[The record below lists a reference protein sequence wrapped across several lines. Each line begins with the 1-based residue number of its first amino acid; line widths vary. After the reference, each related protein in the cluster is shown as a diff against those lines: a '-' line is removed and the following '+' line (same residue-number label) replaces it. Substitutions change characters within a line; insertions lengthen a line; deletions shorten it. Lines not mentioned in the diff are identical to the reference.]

1 MDEIELLLVKSVDTL
16 VIVELDPQVL
26 VNTPS
31 SHLVTFLQRYCGEN
45 LHRKC
50 RDERERE
57 RAVDLS
63 INIMSI

>member
-1 MDEIELLLVKSVDTL
+1 MDEIELLLVESVDTL

-26 VNTPS
+26 VNAPPPD
-31 SHLVTFLQRYCGEN
+31 LVTLLQRYCGQN

-50 RDERERE
+50 RDERE
-57 RAVDLS
+57 AADLS